1 MLHDLKEKELSAL
14 YDLLADYTSQ
24 YTLMMRWG
32 KGKITDGFDECRDV
46 IQQLQNEIDSRK
58 PQENTQENKDSQDDG
73 IELVPAIAWFF
84 SVRNSFSLFGLV
96 RKTSAETGKK

>member
-1 MLHDLKEKELSAL
+1 MLHDLKEMELSAL

-32 KGKITDGFDECRDV
+32 KGKISDGFDECRDV

-58 PQENTQENKDSQDDG
+58 PPVKTPLNKDSQNDG
-73 IELVPAIAWFF
+73 TDLVPAIA
-84 SVRNSFSLFGLV
+84 
-96 RKTSAETGKK
+96 